1 MIERRTAVSR
11 LAAERSNFAHARQA
25 VRAGRTVTNK
35 KTGEVTNGARLYIS
49 SIPANERSPRQM
61 ARLVRGHWTVE
72 PERSGDSRR
81 QNNIPWLRDAVGRE
95 DTCRQRNSNAACVL
109 ALLRTALLAPVRA
122 AGHESLTLFQES
134 CAANRSKAVHL
145 IAYQRLA

>member
-1 MIERRTAVSR
+1 MIERRTAVSV
-11 LAAERSNFAHARQA
+11 LEAESSNFAHARQA
-25 VRAGRTVTNK
+25 VRAERTVTNK
-35 KTGEVTNGARLYIS
+35 KTGEVINGARLYVS
-49 SIPANERSPRQM
+49 SIATDERSPRQM

-72 PERSGDSRR
+72 N
-81 QNNIPWLRDAVGRE
+81 QIHWLRDAVGRE

-122 AGHESLTLFQES
+122 AGQESLTLFQES
-134 CAANRSKAVHL
+134 CAEDRSKAVNL

>member
-1 MIERRTAVSR
+1 MIERRTAVR
-11 LAAERSNFAHARQA
+11 ALEAESSNFAHARQA
-25 VRAGRTVTNK
+25 VRAERTVTNK
-35 KTGEVTNGARLYIS
+35 KTGEVINGARLYVS
-49 SIPANERSPRQM
+49 SIATDERSPRQM

-72 PERSGDSRR
+72 N
-81 QNNIPWLRDAVGRE
+81 QIHWLRDAVGRE

-122 AGHESLTLFQES
+122 ADHLSLTQFHES
-134 CAANRSKAVHL
+134 CAEDRSKAVNL

>member
-1 MIERRTAVSR
+1 MIERRTAVSA
-11 LAAERSNFAHARQA
+11 LEAQSSNFAHARQA
-25 VRAGRTVTNK
+25 VRAERTVTNK
-35 KTGEVTNGARLYIS
+35 KTGEVLNGARLYIS
-49 SIPANERSPRQM
+49 SIATEERSPRQM

-72 PERSGDSRR
+72 N
-81 QNNIPWLRDAVGRE
+81 QIHWLRDAVGRE

-122 AGHESLTLFQES
+122 AGHKSLTLFQES
-134 CAANRSKAVHL
+134 CAENRPKAVNL